1 MQKMC
6 QWKLQWGENHHHLR
20 RQTGLIH
27 CISNVQVVTAAV
39 HHNKKLVS
47 PVAKYICIGRYNS
60 TTLHTVVCTHVPAAA
75 MWLLY
80 VHVPVLCHIHPW
92 ADATPTVPSSWLE
105 EFEVDYALRCHWDEG
120 AGYTVVWSYPP
131 PLYGRCTLKCM
142 LAALCCW
149 ASTPMYTRIA
159 TKDTDIHTD
168 NNTRTSCY
176 VSIYNIPNVLI
187 RCDCS

>member
-6 QWKLQWGENHHHLR
+6 QWELQWGENHYHHLR

-39 HHNKKLVS
+39 HHNKCEVS
-47 PVAKYICIGRYNS
+47 ITSCQVHLGRYNS
-60 TTLHTVVCTHVPAAA
+60 TVLHSGMYTCACGCYVVAMCMCLFFVTYILEQTQHPLSLVLDGKNSKLIMPCAATGTRGQ
-75 MWLLY
+75 
-80 VHVPVLCHIHPW
+80 
-92 ADATPTVPSSWLE
+92 AT
-105 EFEVDYALRCHWDEG
+105 
-120 AGYTVVWSYPP
+120 VWSCPP
-131 PLYGRCTLKCM
+131 PPDGRCTLKCM

-176 VSIYNIPNVLI
+176 VTIYNTPNVLI